1 MPVFMLKQV
10 LPQKEFLKWV
20 KYFSNP
26 YPDATEIQ
34 LARLT
39 LMVAQGLGAKDV
51 KFADFLVNNFDDD
64 KPKTEQQNEIGM
76 SNEAVRNALSAIA
89 IPLPS
94 GK

>member
-1 MPVFMLKQV
+1 MPVHIMKAMLSV
-10 LPQKEFLKWV
+10 AEYNRWV
-20 KYFSNP
+20 KYFVNTQ
-26 YPDATEIQ
+26 PDVTEIQ

-51 KFADFLVNNFDDD
+51 KLEDFLINTFNTPS
-64 KPKTEQQNEIGM
+64 KSKEENEVGM
-76 SNEAVRNALSAIA
+76 SNEAVRNALAGIA